1 MAIKSQELPINYT
14 FLIIIGIIVISVIT
28 GIIFLLKGNIISYIS
43 NTIPKYNNTQTV
55 VETNVSSIQ
64 DVAMDVVA
72 CYYKKAQGLC
82 YLINY
87 QGSPFTCQDLINN
100 VRSID
105 PNVVMQNCNYNIN
118 PGEYILVYSAGN
130 YVYINVQ
137 G

>member
-14 FLIIIGIIVISVIT
+14 FLIIIGITVTLVIL
-28 GIIFLLKGNIISYIS
+28 GIIFLLKGNITSYIS
-43 NTIPKYNNTQTV
+43 SIMPKYNSTQTV
-55 VETNVSSIQ
+55 VETNVTSIQ
-64 DVAMDVVA
+64 DVAMDVVS
-72 CYYKKAQGLC
+72 CYYKKSQGLC

-87 QGSPFTCQDLINN
+87 QGNPFTCQDLINN
-100 VRSID
+100 VSSID

-118 PGEYILVYSAGN
+118 PGEYILVYSAGS

>member
-14 FLIIIGIIVISVIT
+14 FLIIIGIIVTVVIL
-28 GIIFLLKGNIISYIS
+28 GIIFLLKGNITSYINS
-43 NTIPKYNNTQTV
+43 IMPKYNNTQTV

-64 DVAMDVVA
+64 DVAMDVVS

-100 VRSID
+100 VSSID
-105 PNVVMQNCNYNIN
+105 PNVVMQNCNYNIS
-118 PGEYILVYSAGN
+118 PGEYILIYSAGN

>member
-1 MAIKSQELPINYT
+1 MAIKSQELPVNYT
-14 FLIIIGIIVISVIT
+14 FLIIIGIIVTVVIL
-28 GIIFLLKGNIISYIS
+28 GIIFLLRGNITSYINS
-43 NTIPKYNNTQTV
+43 IMPKYNNTQTV
-55 VETNVSSIQ
+55 VETNVNSIQ

-87 QGSPFTCQDLINN
+87 QGEPFTCQDLINN
-100 VRSID
+100 VNSID

-118 PGEYILVYSAGN
+118 PGEYILIYSAGN

>member
-14 FLIIIGIIVISVIT
+14 FLIIIGIVVTLVIV
-28 GIIFLLKGNIISYIS
+28 GIIFLLKGNITSYID

-55 VETNVSSIQ
+55 VETNISSIQ
-64 DVAMDVVA
+64 DVAMDVVS

-87 QGSPFTCQDLINN
+87 QGNPFTCQDLINN
-100 VRSID
+100 VSSID

-118 PGEYILVYSAGN
+118 TGDYILVYSAVN
-130 YVYINVQ
+130 YVYISIQ

>member
-14 FLIIIGIIVISVIT
+14 FLIIIGITVTLVIL
-28 GIIFLLKGNIISYIS
+28 GIIFLLKGNITSYI
-43 NTIPKYNNTQTV
+43 NNIMPKYNNTQTV

-64 DVAMDVVA
+64 DVAMDVVS

-87 QGSPFTCQDLINN
+87 QGNPFTCQDLINN
-100 VRSID
+100 VSSID

-118 PGEYILVYSAGN
+118 TGDYILVYSAVN
-130 YVYINVQ
+130 YVYISIQ

>member
-14 FLIIIGIIVISVIT
+14 FLIIIGITVTLVIL
-28 GIIFLLKGNIISYIS
+28 GIIFLLKGNITSYIS
-43 NTIPKYNNTQTV
+43 SIMPKYNNTQTI
-55 VETNVSSIQ
+55 VETNVTSIQ
-64 DVAMDVVA
+64 DVAMDVVS
-72 CYYKKAQGLC
+72 CYYKKSQGLC

-87 QGSPFTCQDLINN
+87 QGNPFTCQDLINN
-100 VRSID
+100 VSSID
-105 PNVVMQNCNYNIN
+105 PNVVMQNCNYNIY

>member
-14 FLIIIGIIVISVIT
+14 FLIIIGIIATVVIL
-28 GIIFLLKGNIISYIS
+28 GIIFLLRGNITSYI
-43 NTIPKYNNTQTV
+43 NNIMPKYNSTQTV

-64 DVAMDVVA
+64 DVAMDIVS

-87 QGSPFTCQDLINN
+87 QGKPFTCQDLINN
-100 VRSID
+100 VNSID

-118 PGEYILVYSAGN
+118 PGEYILIYSAGN